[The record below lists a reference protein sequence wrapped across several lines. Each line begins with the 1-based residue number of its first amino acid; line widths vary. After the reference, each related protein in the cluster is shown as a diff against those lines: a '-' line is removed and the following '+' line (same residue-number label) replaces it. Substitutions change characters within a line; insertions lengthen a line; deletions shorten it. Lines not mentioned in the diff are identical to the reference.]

1 MRRDRDREREREQRD
16 RDKERERDRDK
27 NRRRSRSPHDRD
39 RRMCHGYF
47 TGDTQRRFIAFYQN
61 YTVRQ
66 KKGTN
71 FLLCASLLL
80 CLQCFDAVG
89 WAAGRASGL

>member
-16 RDKERERDRDK
+16 RDKERDRDRDK

-39 RRMCHGYF
+39 RRMCRGYF
-47 TGDTQRRFIAFYQN
+47 TCDNQRRFIAFYQN

-71 FLLCASLLL
+71 FLLCASLLWWGV
-80 CLQCFDAVG
+80 CFV
-89 WAAGRASGL
+89 LL